1 MLLLSI
7 LEARDISRFSAC
19 QGHLSHRPHLL
30 TASHREKEKLPFIRS
45 IPCRLSEAIGRFILK
60 AMPLK
65 TVPEAS
71 GLDIAILREH
81 YHKEHSSVE
90 VILVDSLA

>member
-1 MLLLSI
+1 MVLLSI

-19 QGHLSHRPHLL
+19 QGHLPHRPRLL
-30 TASHREKEKLPFIRS
+30 TASHREKEKLAFIRS
-45 IPCRLSEAIGRFILK
+45 IPCRLSEAIGSSFLK

-65 TVPEAS
+65 TVPETS

-90 VILVDSLA
+90 VILVGSLA